1 MVPRDATRSGGV
13 DPERTRGVSRAQ
25 VPFLVSCGIVAVIVA
40 VVEPSIERDPGY
52 LLALVAVGVA
62 TVLSVLVARGVLPIR
77 LLIAAPALDLLA
89 VAVIRDA
96 TAASIPSAALLLIFP
111 LLWLVFAFPSG
122 GVAVAVGGAVVLSVL
137 PLVRGGLPSTSS
149 GWADLVGM
157 PLLTALLVGAAAQA
171 AAMQRRSRRD
181 LAEATETQAR
191 LLDESRE
198 QTAMIRDVA
207 DAVDVGIVFFDAD
220 DRPVVR
226 NAAVRSLLDLA
237 GYDHVTGMADNVYG
251 SDRVTPV
258 ARDGRVLMEALYADK
273 VHGPV
278 YWVGEPGNQRAL
290 VLSVRAIGRR
300 DGRLSGTVLGAYD
313 VTDLA
318 LAVQVRDEFL
328 ATVSHELRTPLTSI
342 VGYLDLLDE
351 LHDPAELGIASEL
364 AVIQRNVDQLSTI
377 IGSLLAGA
385 DHAPALVRGTVDLSA
400 LVEAA
405 VRAAAGRAEERG
417 LVLASRVAPG
427 IVVDGDAGRLAQVV
441 EALVSNALTYTPA
454 GRVDVTLERE
464 GADALFAVVDTGVG
478 ISEEDQLHVVDRFF
492 RAQSAREGALPGLGL
507 GLSIAERTVTAHRG
521 ELRIASRLGH
531 GTRAVVILPASPPA
545 AGAPDGS

>member
-454 GRVDVTLERE
+454 GRVDVTL
-464 GADALFAVVDTGVG
+464 
-478 ISEEDQLHVVDRFF
+478 
-492 RAQSAREGALPGLGL
+492 
-507 GLSIAERTVTAHRG
+507 
-521 ELRIASRLGH
+521 
-531 GTRAVVILPASPPA
+531 
-545 AGAPDGS
+545 